1 MKIYDKKYRQRMT
14 EADTA
19 KPTLTIAATLILCIA
34 AIIVPAQ
41 QRASSTAPQSTQDAP
56 RHTNRRDTTTGSSM
70 SAAAPT
76 GDTATTARLGY
87 EFIQPQFVINR
98 ISITH
103 DAATGQGRMTFT
115 RRDDKTEFNE
125 PVQLSPSAL
134 ARIRDLWTQ
143 LGDLRTST
151 TLQAAKQFPHL
162 GTIKLSITDAAGAR
176 SAEFNWTDTKAA
188 SDLAKEYRRLADQT
202 LFIFDIGVAR
212 ENQPLEAP
220 ALLKRLEILQRRG
233 ELSDPAQLLPFLREL
248 SIDERLPLIAR
259 NQADKIAKKIA
270 K

>member
-1 MKIYDKKYRQRMT
+1 MKIYDDRNCSRMT
-14 EADTA
+14 EATNT
-19 KPTLTIAATLILCIA
+19 KIVSLIAATLFLCVA

-41 QRASSTAPQSTQDAP
+41 QRTSSTVSQSTQDAP
-56 RHTNRRDTTTGSSM
+56 RRTNRRDAPAETAAPALTASDAATTT
-70 SAAAPT
+70 
-76 GDTATTARLGY
+76 RFGY
-87 EFIQPQFVINR
+87 EFIQPQFVIDR

-115 RRDDKTEFNE
+115 RRDDKIEYNE
-125 PVQLSPSAL
+125 PVQLSPPAL
-134 ARIRDLWTQ
+134 ARIRNLWTQ

-151 TLQAAKQFPHL
+151 ALQAAKQFPHL
-162 GTIKLSITDAAGAR
+162 GTIKLSVTDTAGAR
-176 SAEFNWTDTKAA
+176 STEFNWTETRAA

-248 SIDERLPLIAR
+248 ATDERLPLIAR